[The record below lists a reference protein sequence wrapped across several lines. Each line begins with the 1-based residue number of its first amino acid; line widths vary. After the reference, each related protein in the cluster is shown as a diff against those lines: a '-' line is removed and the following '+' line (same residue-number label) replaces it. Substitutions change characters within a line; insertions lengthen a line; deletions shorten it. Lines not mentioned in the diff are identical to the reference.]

1 MNQELLLR
9 HLEIF
14 LGRIGVEELVHATP
28 LLIAS
33 VTAAGALVH
42 FPEPL
47 QAVLFTW
54 MKRWKLD
61 DDSTVEEFQRALTKT
76 YENRPVSAE
85 LRIGLAEIIR
95 QLDREMSFGGESRA
109 RALVGACPPTRVV
122 RAAPGPNTVPAS
134 PLAAFALSK
143 TMKLGGQQHE

>member
-33 VTAAGALVH
+33 VTAAGAAVH

-47 QAVLFTW
+47 QDILFAW
-54 MKRWKLD
+54 MERWGLD
-61 DDSTVEEFQRALTKT
+61 ADATTEEFQRALTET
-76 YENRPVSAE
+76 YQDRPVSAE
-85 LRIGLAEIIR
+85 LRIGLAEIVR
-95 QLDREMSFGGESRA
+95 QLDRETLSGREARA
-109 RALVGACPPTRVV
+109 RALVAASLPTATLQ
-122 RAAPGPNTVPAS
+122 AAPGPNTVPAS
-134 PLAAFALSK
+134 PLAAFTLSK
-143 TMKLGGQQHE
+143 TMKLGGQQHD